1 MKNLLIIRFSAIGD
15 VAMTIPV
22 ITSLA
27 VDNPSLRITV
37 LSRSFLQP
45 LFGHMPP
52 NVRFKGVDLKAD
64 AYKGIRGLCRLFTE
78 LKQENFDAVADFH
91 NVLRSKFLCLLFR
104 LAGKRVACI
113 DKGRK
118 GKRLLVK
125 AEGKVRVQQKTSF
138 QRYADVLTRLGLQ
151 SRSSFQSI
159 FYPQKGDLDLIVDI
173 TGPKAENHWIGIAP
187 FAAHPGKIYPLEKLD
202 KVIGMLA
209 AEPHLRLFI
218 FGAGDSQRQVAE
230 RWMSRYPDKVLS
242 VIGKMTLDKELVL
255 MSWLDVMLS
264 MDSSNMHLASLVHTP
279 VVSVWGATHPYAG
292 FMGWRQRT
300 EDAVQ
305 LDLPCRP
312 CSVYGNKPCLRGD
325 YACLNDIAPERVVTQ
340 LKSHLPQVKYGE

>member
-1 MKNLLIIRFSAIGD
+1 MLIIRFSAIGD

-45 LFGHMPP
+45 LFCRMPP

-64 AYKGIRGLCRLFTE
+64 AYKGIRGLCRLYSE
-78 LKQENFDAVADFH
+78 LKQEEFDAVADLH
-91 NVLRSKFLCLLFR
+91 DVLRSKFLRLLFR
-104 LAGKRVACI
+104 LAGKRVAHI

-118 GKRLLVK
+118 GKHLLVRAK
-125 AEGKVRVQQKTSF
+125 GKVKVQQKTSF
-138 QRYADVLTRLGLQ
+138 QRYAEVFARLGLQ
-151 SRSSFQSI
+151 IRSSFQSI
-159 FYPQKGDLDLIVDI
+159 FYPQRGDLGLIADI
-173 TGPKAENHWIGIAP
+173 TGPKADERWVGIAP

-202 KVIGMLA
+202 KVVDALA
-209 AEPHLRLFI
+209 AEPHLRIFV

-242 VIGKMTLDKELVL
+242 VIGKMKLDKELIL

-279 VVSVWGATHPYAG
+279 VVSIWGATHPYAG
-292 FMGWRQRT
+292 FMGWRQQA

-305 LDLPCRP
+305 LDMPCRP
-312 CSVYGNKPCLRGD
+312 CSVYGDKPCLRGD
-325 YACLNDIAPERVVTQ
+325 YACLNEITPERVVAR
-340 LKSHLPQVKYGE
+340 LKSHLPQVGYDE